1 MAGSSSLPPRL
12 HPVPESP
19 PVLPCLLRRLL
30 QRGAFD
36 EALTLARRHEY
47 GPHFMRS
54 LEWLLFTTLEM
65 ESSHKHV
72 SVDQGAMGWGSVN
85 GSHYR
90 QGVSARMSVCV
101 SVQMGTGRVENRV
114 EWGFLM
120 SSRV

>member
-1 MAGSSSLPPRL
+1 MAGSSSLPPCL
-12 HPVPESP
+12 HPVPESQ

-90 QGVSARMSVCV
+90 QGVSATMSISV

-114 EWGFLM
+114 EWVFLR